1 MRLPILEEPPFG
13 LVGREAEM
21 TVCAGSHRSAAGGPL
36 QQSDLQQIR
45 FVDVLKGAAILSDR
59 RGERL
64 QANRSAIVDIGAFRP
79 TGPPS

>member
-1 MRLPILEEPPFG
+1 
-13 LVGREAEM
+13 M

-64 QANRSAIVDIGAFRP
+64 QANRSAIVDIARVTSADP
-79 TGPPS
+79 R